1 MKYKKFLSE
10 VAGFPPTPAP
20 DIWASIE
27 QSISRPT
34 IIAFPR
40 LRVMLIAAAF
50 AVVCVLPTTLLVAN
64 HDRQEMYAYL
74 QNTGSSEYV
83 ALASINY

>member
-1 MKYKKFLSE
+1 MKYKEFLNE
-10 VAGFPPTPAP
+10 VKGFSSNPVP
-20 DIWASIE
+20 DVWASIE
-27 QSISRPT
+27 HSIARPT